1 MNAFLEAKEGVRNRY
16 GLSKI
21 KFRIYDVTN
30 AFSGTEC
37 NVLKNADMV
46 YLGRVGE
53 GLGVL
58 TAIVGENV
66 YRNRATDYATEY
78 LSRFLSKTNELQGK
92 CRFTIFGAELKPARC
107 DWSSISESL
116 ISDALR
122 KSAKDFYVTS
132 DRRRIDGV
140 SGLKGIALYEMR
152 SACERAS
159 ADLRNGD
166 LIVVSTSEEAL
177 RNLERNM
184 QNLLMQS

>member
-1 MNAFLEAKEGVRNRY
+1 MNAFLKAKEAIMGRY
-16 GLSKI
+16 GLSEI
-21 KFRIYDVTN
+21 KFGIYDVTG
-30 AFSGTEC
+30 AFSETAC
-37 NVLKNADMV
+37 NVLRNAGSV
-46 YLGRVGE
+46 YLGRMPQ

-58 TAIVGENV
+58 TAMVRESV
-66 YRNRATDYATEY
+66 YRNSEADYATEY

>member
-92 CRFTIFGAELKPARC
+92 ERFTIFGAELKPARC
-107 DWSSISESL
+107 DWHAVSESL
-116 ISDALR
+116 VSDALR
-122 KSAKDFYVTS
+122 KSAKDFYVSS

-140 SGLKGIALYEMR
+140 SGLKGITLYEMR
-152 SACERAS
+152 SACEMAS
-159 ADLRNGD
+159 ADLRNAD
-166 LIVVSTSEEAL
+166 LIVVSTSEGAL
-177 RNLERNM
+177 RNLERNV

>member
-1 MNAFLEAKEGVRNRY
+1 MNAFLKAKEAIMGRY
-16 GLSKI
+16 GLSEI
-21 KFRIYDVTN
+21 KFGIYDVTG
-30 AFSGTEC
+30 AFSETAC
-37 NVLKNADMV
+37 NVLRNAGSV
-46 YLGRVGE
+46 YLGRMPQ

-58 TAIVGENV
+58 TAMVRESV
-66 YRNRATDYATEY
+66 YRNSEADYATEY

-107 DWSSISESL
+107 DWSSVSESL

-177 RNLERNM
+177 RNLDRNM